1 MRTIQPAL
9 DGTVPAQAADYLTW
23 VDDIRPAYV
32 TAARSGRE
40 FTTYSVAKD
49 NQLPEPPNPRSDW
62 GNAMQL
68 FVRDGLIEHCGWDRS
83 GRPTAERSAVAV
95 WRGTKAARDGRIA

>member
-1 MRTIQPAL
+1 MPAVQPAL
-9 DGTVPAQAADYLTW
+9 DGTVPAQAADYASW
-23 VDDIRPAYV
+23 VDGIRPAYA
-32 TAARSGRE
+32 AARSGRE

-49 NQLPEPPNPRSDW
+49 NQLPEPPNSRSDW

-83 GRPTAERSAVAV
+83 SRPTAEKSAVAV